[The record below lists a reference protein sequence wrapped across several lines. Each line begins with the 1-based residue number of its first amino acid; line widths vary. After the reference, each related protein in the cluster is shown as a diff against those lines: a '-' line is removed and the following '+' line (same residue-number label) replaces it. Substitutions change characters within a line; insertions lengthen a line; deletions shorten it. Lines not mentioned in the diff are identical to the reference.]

1 MPLKALA
8 PRALK
13 RRCDPRSLRFRTTA
27 ELEDVDEILGQE
39 RAIEALRFGI
49 GIRSAGFNLFA
60 LGPNALG
67 KHTTVRQFLDR
78 KAAAQD
84 TPADW
89 CYIHDFEDAHRP
101 KALRLPAGTGDK
113 LQRDMARLIE
123 ELQTAV
129 STVFESDEYRTRL
142 QGINEEFRERQSEA
156 FEELQKRARGRE
168 VALVRTPVGLALAPM
183 RDEEV
188 MSPED
193 FRKLPEAERE
203 RAEKAIQELQQELQ
217 ETIQQIPRWD
227 KDRREK
233 VRDVN
238 REVTN
243 FAVGHL
249 IDTMRQDYK
258 ALPDVVAHLDVVQ
271 ADVIDNVAGFI
282 QPPGGGDAQS
292 ATGQEPARASP
303 GAPGAAGM
311 PTFLRRYRVNVIVDN
326 GGTKGAPVVY
336 EDNPAQGNLVG
347 RVEHLAQMGALI
359 TDFSLIQPGA
369 LHRANGGYLILDARK
384 LLMQPYAYES
394 LKRTLQAGEIRIE
407 SPGQMYGLVS
417 TVSLAPESIPLDI
430 KIVLVGDR
438 MLYYL
443 LSAQDP
449 DFSQLFKVA
458 VDFEDDMDRAAG
470 RHMPYARLV
479 ATLARRDGL
488 KPLNAAGVARVI
500 EQASRLAG
508 DSAKLST
515 RMGLICDVLR
525 EADHWASEAGRRVI
539 GAQEVQKTIDSQT
552 RRADRMRE
560 RSQEMIRRGTI
571 LLDTAGAATGQIN
584 GLAVLSMGGFAF
596 GRPSRITAR
605 VRMGRGEVVDIERE
619 VDLGG
624 PLHTKGVLILSAFLS
639 AHYATDRP
647 LSLSASLVFEQ
658 SYSGVDGDSAS
669 SAELYAL
676 LSALAEVPIKQSLAV
691 TGSVNQFGQV
701 QAICGVNEKIEGFF
715 DLCKANGLNGGN
727 GVLIPASNATHL
739 MLRDDVIEAA
749 AAGTFHIY
757 PIKTIDQG
765 IELLTGKPAGKRGKN
780 GTFPAGTINRMV
792 DDRLMALADARRS
805 FAAPL
810 ERGG

>member
-1 MPLKALA
+1 M
-8 PRALK
+8 
-13 RRCDPRSLRFRTTA
+13 RFRTTA
-27 ELEDVDEILGQE
+27 ELKDVDEILGQE
-39 RAIEALRFGI
+39 RAIEALRIGI

-142 QGINEEFRERQSEA
+142 QGINEEFRERRSEA

-183 RDEEV
+183 RGEEV

-258 ALPDVVAHLDVVQ
+258 ALPDVVAHLDAVR
-271 ADVIDNVAGFI
+271 ADVIDNVAGFV
-282 QPPGGGDAQS
+282 QPPGGGDAES
-292 ATGQEPARASP
+292 ATRQEPARASP

-417 TVSLAPESIPLDI
+417 TVSLEPESIPLDI

-458 VDFEDDMDRAAG
+458 VDFEDDMDRSAG

-539 GAQEVQKTIDSQT
+539 GAQEVQKTIDSQI

-571 LLDTAGAATGQIN
+571 LLDTTGSATGQVN
-584 GLAVLSMGGFAF
+584 GLAVLSMGSFAF

-605 VRMGRGEVVDIERE
+605 VRMGRGEVMDIERE

-624 PLHTKGVLILSAFLS
+624 PLHSKGVLILSAFLS
-639 AHYATDRP
+639 AQYATDRP

-676 LSALAEVPIKQSLAV
+676 LSALAEVPIEQSLAV

-701 QAICGVNEKIEGFF
+701 QAIGGVNEKIEGFF

-749 AAGTFHIY
+749 TAGTFHIY

-765 IELLTGKPAGKRGKN
+765 IELLTGKPAGKRGRN
-780 GTFPAGTINRMV
+780 GTFPAGTLNRMV

-805 FAAPL
+805 FAAPS

>member
-27 ELEDVDEILGQE
+27 ELDDVDEILGQE

-129 STVFESDEYRTRL
+129 STVFESEEYRTRL

-183 RDEEV
+183 RNEEV

-227 KDRREK
+227 KERREK

-249 IDTMRQDYK
+249 IDTMRQDYE
-258 ALPDVVAHLDVVQ
+258 ALPDVVAHLDAVQ
-271 ADVIDNVAGFI
+271 ADVIDNVAGFV
-282 QPPGGGDAQS
+282 QPPGGGEAQS
-292 ATGQEPARASP
+292 ATGQEPPRASP

-311 PTFLRRYRVNVIVDN
+311 PTLLRRYRVNVIVDN

-359 TDFSLIQPGA
+359 ADFSLIQPGA

-384 LLMQPYAYES
+384 LLTQPYAYES
-394 LKRTLQAGEIRIE
+394 LKRTLHAGEIRIE

-417 TVSLAPESIPLDI
+417 TVSLEPESIPLDI
-430 KIVLVGDR
+430 KVVLVGDR

-458 VDFEDDMDRAAG
+458 VDFEDDMDRTAG

-488 KPLNAAGVARVI
+488 MPLNAAGVARVI

-508 DSAKLST
+508 DSAKLSA

-525 EADHWASEAGRRVI
+525 EADHWATEAGRRVI

-605 VRMGRGEVVDIERE
+605 VRMGRGEVIDIERE

-701 QAICGVNEKIEGFF
+701 QAIGGVNEKIEGFF
-715 DLCKANGLNGGN
+715 DLCKTNGLNGGN

-749 AAGTFHIY
+749 AAGTFHVY

-765 IELLTGKPAGKRGKN
+765 IELLTGKPAGKRGRN

-805 FAAPL
+805 FAAPS

>member
-1 MPLKALA
+1 M
-8 PRALK
+8 
-13 RRCDPRSLRFRTTA
+13 RFRTTA
-27 ELEDVDEILGQE
+27 ELKDVDEILGQE
-39 RAIEALRFGI
+39 RAIEALRIGI

-183 RDEEV
+183 RGEEV

-258 ALPDVVAHLDVVQ
+258 ALPDVVAHLDAVR
-271 ADVIDNVAGFI
+271 ADVIDNVAGFV
-282 QPPGGGDAQS
+282 QPPGGGDAES
-292 ATGQEPARASP
+292 ATRQEPARASP
-303 GAPGAAGM
+303 GAPCAAGM

-417 TVSLAPESIPLDI
+417 TVSLEPESIPLDI

-458 VDFEDDMDRAAG
+458 VDFEDDMDRSAG

-539 GAQEVQKTIDSQT
+539 GAQEVQKTFDSQI

-571 LLDTAGAATGQIN
+571 LLDTTGSATGQVN
-584 GLAVLSMGGFAF
+584 GLAVLSMGSFAF

-605 VRMGRGEVVDIERE
+605 VRMGRGEVMDIERE

-624 PLHTKGVLILSAFLS
+624 PLHSKGVLILSAFLS
-639 AHYATDRP
+639 AQYATDRP

-676 LSALAEVPIKQSLAV
+676 LSALAEVPIEQSLAV

-701 QAICGVNEKIEGFF
+701 QAIGGVNEKIEGFF

-749 AAGTFHIY
+749 TAGTFHIY

-765 IELLTGKPAGKRGKN
+765 IELLTGKPAGKRGRN
-780 GTFPAGTINRMV
+780 GTFPAGTLNRMV

-805 FAAPL
+805 FAAPS

>member
-1 MPLKALA
+1 M
-8 PRALK
+8 
-13 RRCDPRSLRFRTTA
+13 
-27 ELEDVDEILGQE
+27 
-39 RAIEALRFGI
+39 
-49 GIRSAGFNLFA
+49 
-60 LGPNALG
+60 
-67 KHTTVRQFLDR
+67 
-78 KAAAQD
+78 
-84 TPADW
+84 
-89 CYIHDFEDAHRP
+89 
-101 KALRLPAGTGDK
+101 
-113 LQRDMARLIE
+113 
-123 ELQTAV
+123 
-129 STVFESDEYRTRL
+129 FESDEYRTRL

-183 RDEEV
+183 QGDEV

-227 KDRREK
+227 KERREK
-233 VRDVN
+233 VREVN

-258 ALPDVVAHLDVVQ
+258 PLPAVIAHLDAVR
-271 ADVIDNVAGFI
+271 ADVIDNVAGFV
-282 QPPGGGDAQS
+282 QPPPGADAQG
-292 ATGQEPARASP
+292 APGQGPVQGRP
-303 GAPGAAGM
+303 GAPAM
-311 PTFLRRYRVNVIVDN
+311 PEFLRRYRINVIVTN
-326 GGTKGAPVVY
+326 GGTEGAPVVY

-359 TDFSLIQPGA
+359 TDFSLIQPGT

-394 LKRTLQAGEIRIE
+394 LKRTLQAGEVRIE

-417 TVSLAPESIPLDI
+417 TVSLEPEPIPLDV

-449 DFSQLFKVA
+449 DFGQLFKVA
-458 VDFEDDMDRAAG
+458 VDFEEDMDRAAN

-488 KPLNAAGVARVI
+488 RPLNAAGVARVI

-508 DSAKLST
+508 DSTKLST

-539 GAQEVQKTIDSQT
+539 GAKEVQKTIDSQI

-571 LLDTAGAATGQIN
+571 LLDTTGTATGQVN
-584 GLAVLSMGGFAF
+584 ALSVISLGSYAF
-596 GRPSRITAR
+596 GRPARITAR
-605 VRMGRGEVVDIERE
+605 VRMGRGEVMDIERE

-624 PLHTKGVLILSAFLS
+624 PLHSKGVLILSAFLS
-639 AHYATDRP
+639 AHYASDRP

-676 LSALAEVPIKQSLAV
+676 LSALADVPIKQSLAV

-701 QAICGVNEKIEGFF
+701 QAIGGVNEKIEGFF
-715 DLCKANGLNGGN
+715 DLCNENGLSGEN
-727 GVLIPASNATHL
+727 GVLIPESNAPHL
-739 MLRDDVIEAA
+739 MLRDDVIKAA
-749 AAGTFHIY
+749 AAGKFHIY
-757 PIKTIDQG
+757 PVKTIDQG
-765 IELLTGKPAGKRGKN
+765 IELLTGKASGKRRAN
-780 GTFPAGTINRMV
+780 GAFAAGTINRMV
-792 DDRLMALADARRS
+792 DDRLIALAEARRS
-805 FAAPL
+805 FAVPA
-810 ERGG
+810 EGRT

>member
-1 MPLKALA
+1 M
-8 PRALK
+8 
-13 RRCDPRSLRFRTTA
+13 
-27 ELEDVDEILGQE
+27 
-39 RAIEALRFGI
+39 
-49 GIRSAGFNLFA
+49 
-60 LGPNALG
+60 
-67 KHTTVRQFLDR
+67 
-78 KAAAQD
+78 
-84 TPADW
+84 
-89 CYIHDFEDAHRP
+89 
-101 KALRLPAGTGDK
+101 
-113 LQRDMARLIE
+113 
-123 ELQTAV
+123 
-129 STVFESDEYRTRL
+129 
-142 QGINEEFRERQSEA
+142 QGINVEFRERQSEA

-183 RDEEV
+183 RNEEV

-227 KDRREK
+227 KERREK

-249 IDTMRQDYK
+249 IDTMRQEYK
-258 ALPDVVAHLDVVQ
+258 ALPDVVAHLDAVR
-271 ADVIDNVAGFI
+271 ADVIDNVAGFV
-282 QPPGGGDAQS
+282 QPPGGGEAQS
-292 ATGQEPARASP
+292 ATGQEPPRASP

-311 PTFLRRYRVNVIVDN
+311 PTLLRRYRVNVIVDN

-384 LLMQPYAYES
+384 LLTQPYAYES

-430 KIVLVGDR
+430 KVVLVGDR

-458 VDFEDDMDRAAG
+458 VDFEDDMDRTAG

-488 KPLNAAGVARVI
+488 MPLSAAGVARVI

-525 EADHWASEAGRRVI
+525 EADHWATEAGRRVI

-571 LLDTAGAATGQIN
+571 LLDTAGAATGQVN

-605 VRMGRGEVVDIERE
+605 VRMGRGEVLDIERE
-619 VDLGG
+619 VELGG

-701 QAICGVNEKIEGFF
+701 QAIGGVNEKIEGFF
-715 DLCKANGLNGGN
+715 DLCKANGLDGGN

-749 AAGTFHIY
+749 AAGTFHVY

-765 IELLTGKPAGKRGKN
+765 IELLTGKPAGKRGRN

-805 FAAPL
+805 FAAPS